1 MSIFKQSVSL
11 LVLVMGLSL
20 SISSHAANLYRYKD
34 ENGVT
39 ALGLSVP
46 PHLVRNGYEVLGSNG
61 RVIQVVP
68 PALTAEEIAKRD
80 AEEAERIR
88 LAQEAE
94 KRKEKDQALL
104 KLYSH
109 PDDAV
114 RVLKRKLQ
122 DIEDFIAL
130 KKGNIAVVE
139 GQLEQEEARAANME
153 RTGKAI
159 PESVLNKISQQKEKI
174 KDIQG
179 EIEAKRNE
187 VPALENEFDQII
199 RRLELITNKKAA
211 NYPFENSSLSSDE
224 EKTTDNLI
232 KDTKKEKP

>member
-11 LVLVMGLSL
+11 LILIIGLSH
-20 SISSHAANLYRYKD
+20 SISTHAGNLYRYKD

-46 PHLVRNGYEVLGSNG
+46 PHLVRNGYEVLGNNG

-68 PALTAEEIAKRD
+68 PALTAEEIATRD
-80 AEEAERIR
+80 AKEAERIR

-94 KRKEKDQALL
+94 KQKEKDQALL

-122 DIEDFIAL
+122 DIEGFIAL
-130 KKGNIAVVE
+130 KKGNITVVE
-139 GQLEQEEARAANME
+139 GQLEQEETRAANME
-153 RTGKAI
+153 RTGRAI
-159 PESVLNKISQQKEKI
+159 PENVLNKISQQKEKI
-174 KDIQG
+174 KEIKG

-187 VPALENEFDQII
+187 VPALEKEFDQII

-211 NYPFENSSLSSDE
+211 NYPLESQSLKSDE
-224 EKTTDNLI
+224 GKTTENI
-232 KDTKKEKP
+232 N